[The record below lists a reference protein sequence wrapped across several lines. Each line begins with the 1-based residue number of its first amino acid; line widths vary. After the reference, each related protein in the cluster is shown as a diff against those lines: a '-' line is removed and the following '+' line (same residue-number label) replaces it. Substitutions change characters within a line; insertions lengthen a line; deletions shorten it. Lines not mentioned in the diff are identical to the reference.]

1 MTFKCDNRTYSLLE
15 IRKRFKTPAFRTED
29 GYRDERDFIQM
40 KIGISY
46 HACMKICRKISSVTR
61 ID

>member
-1 MTFKCDNRTYSLLE
+1 MTFKCENRTYSLLE

-40 KIGISY
+40 KVGVSY
-46 HACMKICRKISSVTR
+46 HAYMKIGRKIASVIR